1 MGLGLYVV
9 LAGTRIA
16 QLVFSQA
23 QLMPTAAPME
33 RGAAGLGSAGTPTQ
47 NSAVSLDRITSGHE
61 KQPCNLCRSWPGIN
75 IPESVTGFTI
85 VRKQTFRRHTT
96 LAYRTS
102 HS

>member
-16 QLVFSQA
+16 QLIFSQA

-33 RGAAGLGSAGTPTQ
+33 RGAAGLGS
-47 NSAVSLDRITSGHE
+47 
-61 KQPCNLCRSWPGIN
+61 SWPGIN

-85 VRKQTFRRHTT
+85 VRKQTSRRHTT